1 MAQAQSSGV
10 LADFL
15 PSSFNS
21 NQFVDSAGCAF
32 IRAGVGG
39 AVTWVPRVDCRRN
52 QLCSFQPTF
61 AAAAPAPAP
70 VVEAPAPVV
79 AAAPTPA
86 PARPARNVGAPI
98 QTVASLRSTPSL
110 VQIPTANTPTA
121 RSPQIV
127 RNAPVLAAAP
137 APAPVATPAP
147 APRQTRGAFCEGRT
161 GPQPGF
167 VSSSTGQTI
176 DCDGVRT
183 APVVRMAAVADT
195 PLRMT
200 MAQVCAEMRSTGRQ
214 FVNAQTGAAVRCGPQ
229 TQAITAGPAAPSGP
243 VAPAAPTITARFT
256 ATANCPAPILAVE
269 GQVVRCGPPTLPI
282 TTRSIKFTSDA
293 QVARSTVSTS
303 TAPLFG
309 PPPVPGFNPV
319 GVSQRQVLPVPK
331 GYTRVWSDGRHNPN
345 RGLPRAT
352 AIEASPVVE
361 GRVSTRTAHVTTS
374 HRCVQVGTF
383 SNAANARATG
393 QRFLGMGLPVGLT
406 TSSRGSVV
414 LLGPFTIAL
423 ALNRGLSAARNA
435 GFGDAFPRN

>member
-1 MAQAQSSGV
+1 M
-10 LADFL
+10 D
-15 PSSFNS
+15 
-21 NQFVDSAGCAF
+21 
-32 IRAGVGG
+32 R
-39 AVTWVPRVDCRRN
+39 RRN

-61 AAAAPAPAP
+61 AAAAPARAP

-86 PARPARNVGAPI
+86 PAWPARNVGAPI

-127 RNAPVLAAAP
+127 RNARVLAAAP
-137 APAPVATPAP
+137 APAPVAAPAP

-183 APVVRMAAVADT
+183 APVVRTAAVADT

-229 TQAITAGPAAPSGP
+229 TQSITAGPAAPSGP
-243 VAPAAPTITARFT
+243 VAPAAPTITA
-256 ATANCPAPILAVE
+256 TANCPAMILAVE
-269 GQVVRCGPPTLPI
+269 GQMVRCGPPTLPI
-282 TTRSIKFTSDA
+282 KTRSTKFTSDA

-309 PPPVPGFNPV
+309 PPPVPGSNPV

-331 GYTRVWSDGRHNPN
+331 GYTRVWFR
-345 RGLPRAT
+345 RAPQPEPWF
-352 AIEASPVVE
+352 A
-361 GRVSTRTAHVTTS
+361 
-374 HRCVQVGTF
+374 
-383 SNAANARATG
+383 
-393 QRFLGMGLPVGLT
+393 
-406 TSSRGSVV
+406 
-414 LLGPFTIAL
+414 
-423 ALNRGLSAARNA
+423 
-435 GFGDAFPRN
+435 PRNSDRGQPRC